1 MGVQVLDCTLRDG
14 GYINNWEFGRRAI
27 ASILDKLEAGG
38 IDIIECGFLTSRPRG
53 EDCSLF
59 RSPGDIAPLLPQ
71 RPRRAMFVA
80 MIAMGEWELP
90 PDQLPPRREG
100 DIDGIR
106 LTFHREEAD
115 RAFSWAGAIM
125 AKGYQVFLQ
134 PVGTAFYSDL
144 ELLRLVERVNQ
155 LKPFAFYIVDTLGS
169 MYRNQVA
176 RQFHLIDENMDPQV
190 KLGFHGHNNLQ
201 LAFSN
206 AQVLSNLQAK
216 RDLIL
221 DSSVYGMGR
230 GAGNLPTELI
240 ARYINKNIQ
249 SRYNVAMVMDIYD
262 EYIAFLRREYEW
274 GYTMAYHIAAAHS
287 CHPNYAAYLM
297 NKQTLTMQDIESVL
311 QSIPQENRV
320 EFDRD
325 LIRRLYA
332 CYQTRSIDDSHAL
345 EELRDLLGGRQPL
358 VLGAGA
364 LPSGDLRD
372 LLRRQSPPV
381 LSVGPADPRLQAQ
394 VCFLSNHKQLDIAG
408 GRMGELGGARRVYT
422 SNLAAYGTGDCLF
435 VDYGKCLLPDP
446 MVGDDSGLMLLRL
459 LERCGVKR
467 TWFCA
472 GTPPT
477 WGGLATRAELLE
489 RRRRV
494 EEQLRELHVEV
505 EFLQP
510 VREKGDVL

>member
-1 MGVQVLDCTLRDG
+1 
-14 GYINNWEFGRRAI
+14 
-27 ASILDKLEAGG
+27 
-38 IDIIECGFLTSRPRG
+38 
-53 EDCSLF
+53 
-59 RSPGDIAPLLPQ
+59 
-71 RPRRAMFVA
+71 
-80 MIAMGEWELP
+80 
-90 PDQLPPRREG
+90 
-100 DIDGIR
+100 
-106 LTFHREEAD
+106 
-115 RAFSWAGAIM
+115 
-125 AKGYQVFLQ
+125 
-134 PVGTAFYSDL
+134 
-144 ELLRLVERVNQ
+144 
-155 LKPFAFYIVDTLGS
+155 
-169 MYRNQVA
+169 
-176 RQFHLIDENMDPQV
+176 
-190 KLGFHGHNNLQ
+190 
-201 LAFSN
+201 
-206 AQVLSNLQAK
+206 
-216 RDLIL
+216 
-221 DSSVYGMGR
+221 MGR
-230 GAGNLPTELI
+230 GAGNLPTELA
-240 ARYINKNIQ
+240 ARYINQNIDA
-249 SRYNVAMVMDIYD
+249 RYRVGEMLDIYD
-262 EYIAFLRREYEW
+262 EYIAPLRREYEW

-332 CYQTRSIDDSHAL
+332 YYQTRSIDDSHAL

-381 LSVGPADPRLQAQ
+381 LSVGPADPRLQVQ

-477 WGGLATRAELLE
+477 WGGLAARAELLE

-510 VREKGDVL
+510 VRERGDVL